1 VDVSAKAAAMLTEA
15 FLDLPTAKWLVDD
28 VDERRK
34 AVLGQF
40 AILAEHAAAHGG
52 ITVSGDL
59 DGAVVWF
66 DHTTPPAPI
75 PDYDERLRAACG
87 EHTERFAYLD
97 RLMEHH
103 HPSEPH
109 VYVALVGVREEM
121 RGKGIATA
129 MLREV
134 HEGLDRVRTSA
145 YLEAVSP
152 ETAALYETLG
162 YRTHA
167 KPFHLEKGGPALYPM
182 WRHPAP
188 LRR

>member
-1 VDVSAKAAAMLTEA
+1 VADSAKVAGMLTEA
-15 FLDLPTAKWLVDD
+15 FLELPTAKWLVAD

-40 AILAEHAAAHGG
+40 AILTEHALTHGG
-52 ITVSGDL
+52 IATAGDL

-75 PDYDERLRAACG
+75 PGYDERLRAACG
-87 EHTERFAYLD
+87 EHTERFAHLD
-97 RLMEHH
+97 KLMEHH

-109 VYVALVGVREEM
+109 VYVALVGVREDR
-121 RGKGIATA
+121 RGRGLATA
-129 MLREV
+129 MLNEV
-134 HEGLDRVRTSA
+134 HAGLDGSGTSA

-152 ETAALYETLG
+152 ETAALYGSLG

-167 KPFHLEKGGPALYPM
+167 KPFRLAKDGPALYPM
-182 WRHPAP
+182 WRHPA
-188 LRR
+188 R

>member
-1 VDVSAKAAAMLTEA
+1 MAASSEVAAMLTEA
-15 FLDLPTAKWLVDD
+15 FLDLPTAQWLVAD

-40 AILAEHAAAHGG
+40 EILTAHAEAHGG
-52 ITVSGDL
+52 IATAGDL

-87 EHTERFAYLD
+87 EHTSRFAHLD
-97 RLMEHH
+97 KLMEHH

-109 VYVALVGVREEM
+109 VYVALVGVRRER
-121 RGKGIATA
+121 RGEGLATA
-129 MLREV
+129 MLDEV
-134 HEGLDRVRTSA
+134 HAGLDRARTSA

-152 ETAALYETLG
+152 ETAALYGSLG

-167 KPFHLEKGGPALYPM
+167 RPFHLEKGGPALYPM
-182 WRHPAP
+182 WRHPA
-188 LRR
+188 R

>member
-1 VDVSAKAAAMLTEA
+1 MVDSAKAAGLLTEA
-15 FLDLPTAKWLVDD
+15 FLDLPSAKWLVAD

-34 AVLGQF
+34 AILGQF
-40 AILAEHAAAHGG
+40 TILAEHALAHGG
-52 ITVSGDL
+52 IATAGDL

-87 EHTERFAYLD
+87 AHIERFAHLD
-97 RLMEHH
+97 KLMEHH

-109 VYVALVGVREEM
+109 VYVALVGVREDR
-121 RGKGIATA
+121 RGRGLATA
-129 MLREV
+129 MLNEV
-134 HEGLDRVRTSA
+134 HAELDREGTSA

-152 ETAALYETLG
+152 ETAALYGTLG

-167 KPFHLEKGGPALYPM
+167 RPFHLEKDGPALYPM
-182 WRHPAP
+182 WRHPA
-188 LRR
+188 R